1 MPTPMPTRARTVS
14 ITIDRPWREVYDFES
29 IPLNF
34 QRWAS
39 GLGGSLK
46 KSGDLW
52 SAQGP
57 DGPVRIRFS
66 ERNDLGVLDHWV
78 MPESGGEIY
87 IPLRV
92 IPNGTGAEVML
103 TLFRAEGRT
112 DEEME
117 ADAEWVRRDLDA
129 LKALCEAGTLGARK

>member
-1 MPTPMPTRARTVS
+1 MATFETRTVS
-14 ITIDRPWREVYDFES
+14 ITIDRPWREVYAFAS

-39 GLGGSLK
+39 GLGGSLRR
-46 KSGDLW
+46 SGEDW

-66 ERNDLGVLDHWV
+66 EPNDFGVLDHWV
-78 MPESGGEIY
+78 TPESGAEIY

-92 IPNGTGAEVML
+92 IPNGTGAEVTL
-103 TLFRAEGRT
+103 TLLRAEGRT
-112 DEEME
+112 DEAMA
-117 ADAEWVRRDLDA
+117 ADEDWVRRDLQA
-129 LKALCEAGTLGARK
+129 LKTLLESGTLDA

>member
-1 MPTPMPTRARTVS
+1 MPTSEARTVS
-14 ITIDRPWREVYDFES
+14 VTIDRPWREVYELAS

-46 KSGDLW
+46 REGDLW

-66 ERNDLGVLDHWV
+66 ERNDFGVLDHWV
-78 MPESGGEIY
+78 MTEDGGELY

-92 IPNGTGAEVML
+92 VANGDGAEVML
-103 TLFRAEGRT
+103 TIFRAPGKT
-112 DEEME
+112 DDEMA
-117 ADAEWVRRDLDA
+117 ADEDWVRRDLHA
-129 LKALCEAGTLGARK
+129 LKALLETG

>member
-1 MPTPMPTRARTVS
+1 MPTFEARTVS
-14 ITIDRPWREVYDFES
+14 VTIDRPWREVYDFAS

-46 KSGDLW
+46 KTGDEW

-66 ERNDLGVLDHWV
+66 DRNDFGVLDHWV
-78 MPESGGEIY
+78 TPESGDEIY

-92 IPNGTGAEVML
+92 IANGTGAEVSL
-103 TLFRAEGRT
+103 TLFRAQGRT
-112 DEEME
+112 DEEMA
-117 ADAEWVRRDLDA
+117 ADADWVRRDLDA
-129 LKALCEAGTLGARK
+129 LKALLEG

>member
-1 MPTPMPTRARTVS
+1 MSTAEARTVS
-14 ITIDRPWREVYDFES
+14 VSIERPWREVYDFAS

-46 KSGDLW
+46 KMPDSDLW

-57 DGPVRIRFS
+57 DGPVHIRFS
-66 ERNDLGVLDHWV
+66 ERNDFGVLDHWV
-78 MPESGGEIY
+78 MPAGGAGAIY

-103 TLFRAEGRT
+103 TLLRAEGRT
-112 DEEME
+112 DEDTA
-117 ADAEWVRRDLDA
+117 ADEDWVRRDLAA
-129 LKALCEAGTLGARK
+129 LKALLEG

>member
-1 MPTPMPTRARTVS
+1 MPTFEARTVS
-14 ITIDRPWREVYDFES
+14 VTIDRPWREVYEFAS

-46 KSGDLW
+46 KVGDEW
-52 SAQGP
+52 TAQGP
-57 DGPVRIRFS
+57 AGPVRIRFS
-66 ERNDLGVLDHWV
+66 GQNEHGVLDHWV
-78 MPESGGEIY
+78 MPDEGGEIY

-92 IPNGTGAEVML
+92 VQNGTGAEVSL

-112 DEEME
+112 DEEMVE
-117 ADAEWVRRDLDA
+117 DEDWVRRDLDA
-129 LKALCEAGTLGARK
+129 LKSLLEKGTLDA

>member
-1 MPTPMPTRARTVS
+1 MPTSETRTVS
-14 ITIDRPWREVYDFES
+14 TTIERPWREVYDFAS

-46 KSGDLW
+46 RVGNTW
-52 SAQGP
+52 TAQGP
-57 DGPVRIRFS
+57 DGPVTIRFS

-78 MPESGGEIY
+78 TPDGGGNEIY

-92 IPNGTGAEVML
+92 IANGTGAEVSL
-103 TLFRAEGRT
+103 TIFRSGRT
-112 DEEME
+112 DEAFT
-117 ADAEWVRRDLDA
+117 ADEDWVQRDLDA
-129 LKALCEAGTLGARK
+129 LKTLLET